1 MVIAF
6 CFMDRMNTQ
15 SKVLVWNCRG
25 AASTSFYRYCNQY
38 VVSHKPD
45 ILVIMETRCDPEK
58 LRNTFCLMGFDG
70 FEASAG
76 SGYVGG
82 IVLVWKKDSVYV
94 EPLYKKF
101 QYMHVKVKCKHGG
114 EWFFTPVYASPNE
127 ENRRIL
133 WEELH
138 QFSRTINDG
147 WMLAGDFND
156 IASINEKKGG
166 IPASSRKCAKF
177 VDRINRCQLMDL
189 GATGSKFTWRGPLY
203 AGAWIFER
211 LYRALSN
218 DSWRISF
225 PEAIVKVLPRLDFS
239 DHHPILISLFRH
251 FHVGGA
257 RAFRF
262 ESAWQLDKSYN
273 DMLAACWDKNRHVHD
288 NLQAL
293 QHNIKEWKFLSF
305 DTVIERKKELMARI
319 GGIQKSMYTGG
330 NLRWLRGLEKKLQSE
345 LAEILKKEEIM
356 WFQRSRAKWLMDGDR
371 NTRYYHLKTIN

>member
-1 MVIAF
+1 
-6 CFMDRMNTQ
+6 
-15 SKVLVWNCRG
+15 
-25 AASTSFYRYCNQY
+25 
-38 VVSHKPD
+38 
-45 ILVIMETRCDPEK
+45 
-58 LRNTFCLMGFDG
+58 
-70 FEASAG
+70 
-76 SGYVGG
+76 
-82 IVLVWKKDSVYV
+82 
-94 EPLYKKF
+94 
-101 QYMHVKVKCKHGG
+101 
-114 EWFFTPVYASPNE
+114 
-127 ENRRIL
+127 
-133 WEELH
+133 
-138 QFSRTINDG
+138 
-147 WMLAGDFND
+147 
-156 IASINEKKGG
+156 
-166 IPASSRKCAKF
+166 
-177 VDRINRCQLMDL
+177 MDL
-189 GATGSKFTWRGPLY
+189 GASGSKFTWRGPLY

-288 NLQAL
+288 NLQAH
-293 QHNIKEWKFLSF
+293 QHNIMEWKFLSF

-371 NTRYYHLKTIN
+371 NTRYYHLKTINRRRYNNVFIFFDQ

>member
-1 MVIAF
+1 
-6 CFMDRMNTQ
+6 
-15 SKVLVWNCRG
+15 
-25 AASTSFYRYCNQY
+25 
-38 VVSHKPD
+38 
-45 ILVIMETRCDPEK
+45 
-58 LRNTFCLMGFDG
+58 
-70 FEASAG
+70 
-76 SGYVGG
+76 
-82 IVLVWKKDSVYV
+82 
-94 EPLYKKF
+94 
-101 QYMHVKVKCKHGG
+101 
-114 EWFFTPVYASPNE
+114 
-127 ENRRIL
+127 
-133 WEELH
+133 
-138 QFSRTINDG
+138 
-147 WMLAGDFND
+147 
-156 IASINEKKGG
+156 
-166 IPASSRKCAKF
+166 
-177 VDRINRCQLMDL
+177 MDL
-189 GATGSKFTWRGPLY
+189 GASGSKFTWRGPLY

-273 DMLAACWDKNRHVHD
+273 DMLAACWDKNIPVHD

-345 LAEILKKEEIM
+345 LAEILKKEEMM

-371 NTRYYHLKTIN
+371 NTRYYHLKTINRRRYNNVIMLRNDFGEWVEDPVQLQSMVNNFYYDLFSKSNERWEWKQTDVTFPTLDRETFDMLGMPIEDQEVKKALFSMSPWKAPGPDGYPAGFYQQGWNVVGSSII